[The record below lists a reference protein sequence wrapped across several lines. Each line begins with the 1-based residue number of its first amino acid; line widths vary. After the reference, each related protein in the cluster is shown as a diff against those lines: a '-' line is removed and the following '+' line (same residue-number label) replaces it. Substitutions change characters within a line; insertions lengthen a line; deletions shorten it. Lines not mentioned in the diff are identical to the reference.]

1 MLKAFLK
8 INKNFEKPL
17 FLLFLFLVYSKDTDG
32 MKGEVLTEI
41 IKQKEGSFHITFL
54 SQTFENVIAQFL
66 SIPTLVQLRRKKYD
80 SIEENHFY

>member
-17 FLLFLFLVYSKDTDG
+17 FLLFLFLVYSKDTEG

-41 IKQKEGSFHITFL
+41 IK
-54 SQTFENVIAQFL
+54 
-66 SIPTLVQLRRKKYD
+66 
-80 SIEENHFY
+80 